1 MYRFIFFNKYLFI
14 SFIVVFYLC
23 NSVIIEVGI
32 DVEGI
37 NNYIFIVFCLLID
50 FVIGRCFLLSSVVV
64 MIESVLFYVV
74 GCLVND
80 LCLFY
85 RI

>member
-1 MYRFIFFNKYLFI
+1 MYRFIFFIKYLLI
-14 SFIVVFYLC
+14 SFIVVIYLC

-50 FVIGRCFLLSSVVV
+50 FVSVVV

-85 RI
+85 RIYML